1 MAQVKAL
8 GETKTG
14 TKHHQLFLL
23 LKDEIISNLYRPG
36 CKLPGELKLAE
47 QYGVS
52 RVTVRAAIK
61 ALADAGFVDRKPGL
75 GTIVKESVV
84 KSSVM
89 HASIAD
95 LFPSLERMGRDS
107 QVRLLEFGYEIPTRT
122 VSNELN
128 LQENDKTQR
137 SVRVRL
143 LENVPFSYLITH
155 VPESIAHNYNESD
168 LATTPLFRLLEKS
181 GIKIDS
187 AKQHISAVLA
197 SQHIAEALD
206 VAIGSPLI
214 YLNRVV
220 YDINGAGVEY
230 LDAYYRP
237 DKYQLRIDLSRTG
250 EEDSRHWTAEL
261 NGGN

>member
-1 MAQVKAL
+1 MAHLKAL
-8 GETKTG
+8 GDSKTG
-14 TKHHQLFLL
+14 TKHHQLYLL
-23 LKDEIISNLYRPG
+23 LKDEIVSNRYRAG

-47 QYGVS
+47 TYSVS

-61 ALADAGFVDRKPGL
+61 ALADDGLVDRKPGL
-75 GTIVKESVV
+75 GTVVNDSVV

-107 QVRLLEFGYEIPTRT
+107 QVRLLEFAYQMPSRAVRE
-122 VSNELN
+122 ELK
-128 LQENDKTQR
+128 LGEDQRVQR
-137 SVRVRL
+137 SVRIRL
-143 LENVPFSYLITH
+143 LDGIPFSYLITH
-155 VPESIAHNYNESD
+155 VPESIADNYNEAD
-168 LATTPLFRLLEKS
+168 LATTPLFRLLEKG

-197 SQHIAEALD
+197 TQEIAESLE
-206 VAIGSPLI
+206 VPVGSPLI

-220 YDINGAGVEY
+220 YDVNGVGVEY

-237 DKYQLRIDLSRTG
+237 DKYQLRIDLNRTG
-250 EEDSRHWTAEL
+250 DGDSRRWTTEII
-261 NGGN
+261 